1 MTMMTE
7 TRSAAAPASGGL
19 FTRIVAGLTERYTQ
33 YAAYRKCLAEL
44 SALNDRELRDL
55 GLHRSMIRS
64 LAYEEAYRS
73 M

>member
-1 MTMMTE
+1 MAMTTANQIAITNGGFI
-7 TRSAAAPASGGL
+7 TRAL
-19 FTRIVAGLTERYTQ
+19 AGLAERLERRAT
-33 YAAYRKCLAEL
+33 YRKCVNEL
-44 SALNDRELRDL
+44 SSLNNRELRDL

>member
-7 TRSAAAPASGGL
+7 TRNAVAHSGV
-19 FTRIVAGLTERYTQ
+19 FQRIVAGLTERYAQ
-33 YAAYRKCLAEL
+33 NKAYRKCVNEL

-55 GLHRSMIRS
+55 GLHRSMIKS
-64 LAYEEAYRS
+64 LAREEAYRT